1 MRLINLVFSTD
12 IFSKRR
18 KICAWKMK
26 KTQSWFYVVPT
37 LVSSLNVA
45 SYRLWSKGKQCCMH
59 AYMYIT
65 VNELR
70 TSNLL
75 NDDKVLTILS
85 IGIFTRTRTYTHTYC
100 TCTCTILITSCYVG
114 GEADGH
120 HDRLLGVKARYSM
133 YVCSWIPHF
142 WSAHLHARARP

>member
-1 MRLINLVFSTD
+1 
-12 IFSKRR
+12 
-18 KICAWKMK
+18 
-26 KTQSWFYVVPT
+26 
-37 LVSSLNVA
+37 
-45 SYRLWSKGKQCCMH
+45 
-59 AYMYIT
+59 MYIT

-114 GEADGH
+114 GEVDGH
-120 HDRLLGVKARYSM
+120 HDRLLGVKAR
-133 YVCSWIPHF
+133 
-142 WSAHLHARARP
+142 